1 MSRAD
6 EILREKLLEQFEAF
20 RVERILAEI
29 KKEWV
34 FDESVTEFG
43 ERLKEREQLKQA
55 TQVARATYVR
65 EHWTPSLYPQFT
77 CEWFIEG
84 LDCCWPSWRHECKKP
99 KTPPPLKLRRS
110 NQS

>member
-65 EHWTPSLYPQFT
+65 EHWTRSSLVSGSSKD
-77 CEWFIEG
+77 WIVAG
-84 LDCCWPSWRHECKKP
+84 RHGDTSSRNP
-99 KTPPPLKLRRS
+99 RLRRP
-110 NQS
+110 

>member
-65 EHWTPSLYPQFT
+65 EHWTLSLYPQFT
-77 CEWFIEG
+77 CEYFDG
-84 LDCCWPSWRHECKKP
+84 CSKKI
-99 KTPPPLKLRRS
+99 T
-110 NQS
+110 

>member
-43 ERLKEREQLKQA
+43 ERLKERTVETGNPGSTSHLR
-55 TQVARATYVR
+55 ARALDP
-65 EHWTPSLYPQFT
+65 ESLPAVH
-77 CEWFIEG
+77 
-84 LDCCWPSWRHECKKP
+84 L
-99 KTPPPLKLRRS
+99 
-110 NQS
+110 